1 LGGSRHGGFC
11 YRERSKRTL
20 TLRWAQDRKSM
31 SVERTRFVLI
41 SCKALFAFTLAA
53 SLTSAAIA
61 AEPTGRIT
69 GVGGVFFKS
78 KDPKA
83 LMAWYRDVLGIKV
96 EVWGGAKMRYDAPK
110 HPPALVVTAFPLSTK
125 ELEPSQR
132 EFMLN
137 FAVDDL
143 PAFLDRLK
151 AKGVVV
157 LTRDD
162 NDPFGKFA
170 SIIDPDGTKI
180 QFWEP
185 KAEPLAK

>member
-1 LGGSRHGGFC
+1 MRVVH
-11 YRERSKRTL
+11 
-20 TLRWAQDRKSM
+20 M
-31 SVERTRFVLI
+31 VLP
-41 SCKALFAFTLAA
+41 
-53 SLTSAAIA
+53 AIA
-61 AEPTGRIT
+61 VLASMTSTAGDAEPVGHIT

-96 EVWGGAKMRYDAPK
+96 EPWGGAQMRYDAPK
-110 HPPALVVTAFPLSTK
+110 HPPAVIVTAFDQTTK
-125 ELEPSQR
+125 ELEPSNR

-143 PAFLDRLK
+143 AAFVDRLK

-157 LTRDD
+157 LSRDD

-170 SIIDPDGTKI
+170 AIVDPDGTKI
-180 QFWEP
+180 QLWEP
-185 KAEPLAK
+185 KPDTAAK